1 MPFINDSANNVYG
14 NWSNGEA
21 VFTTIIPAASIQQ
34 QYEENIPFNL
44 YVQQSPIFDVL
55 TPNSCFRPNSTAS
68 YFDASLIQYFV
79 ILNYMPKEL

>member
-55 TPNSCFRPNSTAS
+55 TPNSCFRPNSTA